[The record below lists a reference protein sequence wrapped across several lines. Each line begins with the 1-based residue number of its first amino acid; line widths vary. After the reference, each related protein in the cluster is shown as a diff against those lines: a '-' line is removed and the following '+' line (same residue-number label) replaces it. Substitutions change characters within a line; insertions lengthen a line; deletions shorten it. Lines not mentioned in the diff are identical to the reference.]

1 MSDYPQPVVNEINRP
16 FIEGWQRGEL
26 LLQRCR
32 SCGCPVFFP
41 RPHCPRCWSVDLEWQ
56 RCSGR
61 GVIVAH
67 TLVYSHVTEPF
78 VNEVPVLF
86 AEINLDGGWI
96 MLARV
101 LNPSSVELHGGIAV
115 ELVSGSDAMRFPLPT
130 FWIAE
135 PAAKN
140 RQ

>member
-1 MSDYPQPVVNEINRP
+1 MSDYPQPVLTEINRP
-16 FIEGWQRGEL
+16 FIEGWRRGEL

-32 SCGCPVFFP
+32 NCSYPVFFP
-41 RPHCPRCWSVDLEWQ
+41 RPHCLRCWSADLEWQ

-61 GVIVAH
+61 GTIVAH

-86 AEINLDGGWI
+86 AEIGLEGGWT

-101 LNPSSVELHGGIAV
+101 LNPRSVELRSGIPV
-115 ELVSGSDAMRFPLPT
+115 ELVSGPEALLYPLPT
-130 FWIAE
+130 FRIADL
-135 PAAKN
+135 AS
-140 RQ
+140 

>member
-1 MSDYPQPVVNEINRP
+1 MSDYPQAVVTEINRP

-32 SCGCPVFFP
+32 GCGFPVFFP
-41 RPHCPRCWSVDLEWQ
+41 RPHCPRCWSADLEWQ

-86 AEINLDGGWI
+86 AEISLDGGWT

-101 LNPSSVELHGGIAV
+101 FNSRSVELRSGIPV
-115 ELVSGSDAMRFPLPT
+115 ELVSGSDALQFSLPT
-130 FWIAE
+130 FQVAE
-135 PAAKN
+135 PAV
-140 RQ
+140 

>member
-1 MSDYPQPVVNEINRP
+1 MSDYPQPMVTEINRP

-32 SCGCPVFFP
+32 SCDFPVFFP
-41 RPHCPRCWSVDLEWQ
+41 RPHCPRCWSTDLEWQ
-56 RCSGR
+56 LCVGR
-61 GVIVAH
+61 GTIVAH

-86 AEINLDGGWI
+86 AEISLDGGWT

-101 LNPSSVELHGGIAV
+101 INPRSVELRSGIPV
-115 ELVSGSDAMRFPLPT
+115 ELVSRGDALRFPLPT
-130 FWIAE
+130 FQVVE
-135 PAAKN
+135 PVV
-140 RQ
+140 